1 MKLGLVSDSLGGLP
15 FQAVLDH
22 AVRIGVSGVEVN
34 TGSWSAALHFDLAA
48 MKSNVHIVE
57 DGRVV
62 AASAVGPI
70 SKIGKDARLAEML
83 ISKEVRPGH
92 DDLGSPE
99 FNLKGL
105 LTGRVK
111 NAS

>member
-1 MKLGLVSDSLGGLP
+1 MKLGFVSDGLGGLS

-34 TGSWSAALHFDLAA
+34 TGGWSTAPHFDLVA
-48 MKSNVHIVE
+48 MKSNFRLAE
-57 DGRVV
+57 DGRAV

-83 ISKEVRPGH
+83 ISNEVRPGH
-92 DDLGSPE
+92 ADLCSPE
-99 FNLKGL
+99 FNLTGL
-105 LTGRVK
+105 LTGKVK